1 MKIPEKGQQS
11 EQVLENMQQ
20 MRKDDADW
28 QSGRTWSLVYH
39 ASEEHT
45 RLIKDAYSMY
55 FSENGLSPLA
65 FPSLKSFETEV
76 IAMVADMLGGSDE
89 AAGSLTSGG
98 TESIL
103 MAVKSA
109 REKAR
114 AERPEITRP
123 EMVVPDTAH
132 PAFEKAS
139 HYLNVKAV
147 HIPVGDDFRANV
159 TDARNAVTDN
169 TILMVG
175 SAPSFPQGVVD
186 PIPELAAVAQEKN
199 IPFHVDACL
208 GGFML
213 PWLKKLGYDV
223 PDFNLSVPGVTSI
236 SADIHK
242 YGFAAKGAS
251 CVLYRDDSFRR
262 YQYFA
267 YADWCGGIYV
277 SPSMTGTRPGG
288 AIAAAWATLQH
299 FGQAG
304 YLELD
309 KNIMDITTRLKAGIK
324 EIPGLRILGNPV
336 MSVFAF
342 DMEKGN
348 VFILGDEMEKRG
360 WHLDRVQTPAALHV
374 MVTPPHADVVEPFLQ
389 DLRETAAE
397 VAARKD
403 EGVSGMAAVYG
414 MVASLPDP
422 SLAKEFAVDFLNQLM
437 RPES

>member
-1 MKIPEKGQQS
+1 MRIPEKGCPPK
-11 EQVLENMQQ
+11 EVLASMER

-28 QSGRTWSLVYH
+28 HGGRTWSLVYH

-45 RLIKDAYSMY
+45 RLIKDAYGMY

-65 FPSLKSFETEV
+65 FPSLKRFETEV
-76 IAMVADMLGGSDE
+76 IAMAADMLGGSE
-89 AAGSLTSGG
+89 GATGSLTSGG

-123 EMVVPDTAH
+123 EMVVPETAH
-132 PAFEKAS
+132 PAFEKAA
-139 HYLNVKAV
+139 HYLDVKAV
-147 HIPVGDDFRANV
+147 HIPAGEDFRADV
-159 TDARNAVTDN
+159 AAARGAVGDN

-186 PIPELAAVAQEKN
+186 PIPELAAVAKEKN

-213 PWLKKLGYDV
+213 PWIKKLGYEV
-223 PDFNLSVPGVTSI
+223 PDFDLSVPGVTSL

-242 YGFAAKGAS
+242 YGFASKGAS
-251 CVLYRDDSFRR
+251 CVLYCDDSFRK

-267 YADWCGGIYV
+267 YTDWCGGIYV

-288 AIAAAWATLQH
+288 ANAPPRATQH
-299 FGQAG
+299 HIGQAG

-309 KNIMDITTRLKAGIK
+309 KKIMETTRRLKEGILR
-324 EIPGLRILGNPV
+324 IPGLRILGDPV

-360 WHLDRVQTPAALHV
+360 WHLDRVQSPVALHV
-374 MVTPPHADVVEPFLQ
+374 MVTPPHEAVVEPFLR
-389 DLRETAAE
+389 DLAETSAE
-397 VAARKD
+397 VAARGD
-403 EGVSGMAAVYG
+403 QDVSGMAAVYG
-414 MVASLPDP
+414 MVASLPDR
-422 SLAKEFAVDFLNQLM
+422 SQAKEFAVDFLNQLM
-437 RPES
+437 RPDS

>member
-1 MKIPEKGQQS
+1 M
-11 EQVLENMQQ
+11 
-20 MRKDDADW
+20 A
-28 QSGRTWSLVYH
+28 
-39 ASEEHT
+39 
-45 RLIKDAYSMY
+45 
-55 FSENGLSPLA
+55 
-65 FPSLKSFETEV
+65 
-76 IAMVADMLGGSDE
+76 ADMLGGSEE
-89 AAGSLTSGG
+89 ASGSLTSGG

-114 AERPEITRP
+114 TERPEITRP

-139 HYLNVKAV
+139 HYLDVKSM
-147 HIPVGDDFRANV
+147 HIPVGEDFRADV
-159 TDARNAVTDN
+159 AAARNAITDN

-186 PIPELAAVAQEKN
+186 PIPELAAIAQEKK

-213 PWLKKLGYDV
+213 PWLKKLGHPV

-299 FGQAG
+299 FGQEG
-304 YLELD
+304 YLELG
-309 KNIMDITTRLKAGIK
+309 KKIMDITGKLKAGIAD
-324 EIPGLRILGNPV
+324 IPGLRVLGDPV

-342 DMEKGN
+342 DMQKGN

-397 VAARKD
+397 VSARKD
-403 EGVSGMAAVYG
+403 EDVSGMAAVYG
-414 MVASLPDP
+414 MVASLPDR
-422 SLAKEFAVDFLNQLM
+422 SQAKEFAVDFLNQLM
-437 RPES
+437 KPGS